1 MNIRLGIPKYAT
13 VQMVGNKADGEGI
26 TFATEVEDLSLA
38 VDFLTILVKNVF
50 KFEVLSQFDCIDSL
64 VLNPTYR
71 FIKAIFEKED
81 EFVKQSNNL
90 ARHLYDQS
98 IHPNIKNGEFYVI
111 YLTDCGINDDSVDGI
126 LLLKTEIKDKFLTV
140 ANENGNL
147 SIVPQVGISTK
158 HIDKGC
164 FILNTKP
171 DDGYILSIVDT
182 STIRMDGLYWTNNFL
197 YAKKLV
203 NDFQLTRDITSFCSS
218 AIHQIAKQY
227 PEKTVELA
235 KAARN
240 VALMLQND
248 GVMVNTSEMLSALSV
263 DAEIANQL
271 SNYRRDYENRNGE
284 ISDSFLCVSNAAK
297 RKAITKANLIKLGSD
312 FEVKILDPSTDIE
325 QGYDKEKRKNYIK
338 LYYR

>member
-1 MNIRLGIPKYAT
+1 MNIQLGVPKYAT
-13 VQMVGNKADGEGI
+13 VQMVGNKANGDGI
-26 TFATEVEDLSLA
+26 SFSSKTEDLSFA
-38 VDFLTILVKNVF
+38 SEFLTLLVRNVF
-50 KFEVLSQFDCIDSL
+50 KFDVLSQFDYIDSL
-64 VLNPTYR
+64 DLNPTYR
-71 FIKAIFEKED
+71 FVKTIFEKED

-98 IHPNIKNGEFYVI
+98 NHPNIKNGEFYII
-111 YLTDCGINDDSVDGI
+111 YLADCIIDNDSVDGI
-126 LLLKTEIKDKFLTV
+126 LLLKTEIKDRFLTV

-147 SIVPQVGISTK
+147 SIVSQVGISTK

-164 FILNTKP
+164 FILNTKA

-182 STIRMDGLYWTNNFL
+182 STIKMDGLYWTNNFL
-197 YAKKLV
+197 YAKKIV

-227 PEKTVELA
+227 PEKIVGLA

-248 GVMVNTSEMLSALSV
+248 GVMINTSEMLSALSV

-271 SNYRRDYENRNGE
+271 SNYKRDYENKNGE

-312 FEVKILDPSTDIE
+312 FEVKVLDPSADIE
-325 QGYDKEKRKNYIK
+325 QGYNKEKRKNYIK

>member
-1 MNIRLGIPKYAT
+1 
-13 VQMVGNKADGEGI
+13 
-26 TFATEVEDLSLA
+26 
-38 VDFLTILVKNVF
+38 
-50 KFEVLSQFDCIDSL
+50 
-64 VLNPTYR
+64 
-71 FIKAIFEKED
+71 
-81 EFVKQSNNL
+81 
-90 ARHLYDQS
+90 
-98 IHPNIKNGEFYVI
+98 
-111 YLTDCGINDDSVDGI
+111 
-126 LLLKTEIKDKFLTV
+126 
-140 ANENGNL
+140 
-147 SIVPQVGISTK
+147 
-158 HIDKGC
+158 
-164 FILNTKP
+164 
-171 DDGYILSIVDT
+171 
-182 STIRMDGLYWTNNFL
+182 MDGLYWTNNFL

>member
-1 MNIRLGIPKYAT
+1 MNIQLGVPKYAT
-13 VQMVGNKADGEGI
+13 VQMVGNKANGDGVS
-26 TFATEVEDLSLA
+26 FSSKAEDLSFA
-38 VDFLTILVKNVF
+38 GDFLTLLVRNVF
-50 KFEVLSQFDCIDSL
+50 KFDVLSQFDYIDSL
-64 VLNPTYR
+64 DLNPTYR
-71 FIKAIFEKED
+71 FAKAIFEKKD

-90 ARHLYDQS
+90 ARHLYDHS
-98 IHPNIKNGEFYVI
+98 NHPNIKNGEFYVI
-111 YLTDCGINDDSVDGI
+111 YLTDCVINNDSVDGI

-147 SIVPQVGISTK
+147 SIASQVGISTK

-164 FILNTKP
+164 FILNTKA

-182 STIRMDGLYWTNNFL
+182 STIRMDGLYWTNSFL

-218 AIHQIAKQY
+218 AIHQIAKHH

-248 GVMVNTSEMLSALSV
+248 GVMINTSEMLSALSV
-263 DAEIANQL
+263 DDEMANQL
-271 SNYRRDYENRNGE
+271 SHYRRDYENRNGE
-284 ISDSFLCVSNAAK
+284 ISDSFLCVSNAIK

-312 FEVKILDPSTDIE
+312 FEVKVLDPSADIE